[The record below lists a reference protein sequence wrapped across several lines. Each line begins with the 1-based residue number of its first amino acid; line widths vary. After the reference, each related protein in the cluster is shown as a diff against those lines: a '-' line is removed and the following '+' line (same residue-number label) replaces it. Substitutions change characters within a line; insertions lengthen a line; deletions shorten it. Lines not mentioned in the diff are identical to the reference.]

1 MTESVNAENPQ
12 EITAEGAAAPTGPG
26 QMLRQARTEQ
36 GMPLESLAAALKVP
50 VEKLRALEAEDWQAL
65 PDVVF
70 ARSLTMSV
78 CRILNLPAQPVL
90 ELLPQLKGSRLSNK
104 VGINEPVRHRAVPSA
119 LTGSGAQLGRR
130 LALLL
135 ALLVAAGAL
144 TYGAWQWQE
153 GSAQR
158 DAERAQ
164 ESADAS
170 VAAPEL
176 AQATAQA
183 GADVRAQPN
192 QPLFAPGQVPVDAPL
207 ESEEAAAASAAAPSA
222 PAAAAAAATTT
233 AATAGANAP
242 AATPVGQGASA
253 AAATA
258 PAAQG
263 AADQAAPSTAA
274 ADAAAQ
280 PTAAGKSALRV
291 RATAEVWVQVRDAD
305 ARLVS
310 EKILKANEVLDASGR
325 RPLSVVIGKADAT
338 QVEIDG
344 VAFDVRAKARDNVAR
359 FEVK

>member
-12 EITAEGAAAPTGPG
+12 EINAEGAAAPTGPG

-130 LALLL
+130 MALLL
-135 ALLVAAGAL
+135 VLLVVAGAL
-144 TYGAWQWQE
+144 AYGAWQWQE

-158 DAERAQ
+158 DAELAQ

-207 ESEEAAAASAAAPSA
+207 ESEEAAAVSAAAPSA
-222 PAAAAAAATTT
+222 PAAATAAATTATT

-242 AATPVGQGASA
+242 AATPVGQGAS
-253 AAATA
+253 
-258 PAAQG
+258 

>member
-12 EITAEGAAAPTGPG
+12 EINAEGAAAPTGPG

-130 LALLL
+130 MALLL
-135 ALLVAAGAL
+135 VLLVAAGAL

-207 ESEEAAAASAAAPSA
+207 ESEEAAAVSAAAPSA
-222 PAAAAAAATTT
+222 PAAATAAATTATT

-242 AATPVGQGASA
+242 AATPVGQGAS
-253 AAATA
+253 
-258 PAAQG
+258 